1 MKLFLDKYKYAI
13 QGLLAVI
20 IITVFAGSVRYLA
33 IEDNQKV
40 ISTIKKGQNED
51 MKARAIAEERERVAN
66 KKRDST
72 LLLLNASRQ
81 NETLLLNRFLG
92 IEKSVFLLQQQY
104 NEQYNEL
111 KNIQNEKDIIPDVST
126 AEQLDF
132 ISKYRYSEY
141 K

>member
-1 MKLFLDKYKYAI
+1 MKLFLEKYKYAI
-13 QGLLAVI
+13 QGLIAVI
-20 IITVFAGSVRYLA
+20 IITVFAGAVRYLA

-40 ISTIKKGQNED
+40 ISQIKQGQSED
-51 MKARAIAEERERVAN
+51 LQARKDAEDRERIAN

-72 LLLLNASRQ
+72 LVLLNASRQ
-81 NETLLLNRFLG
+81 NENLLLNKFTG
-92 IEKSVFLLQQQY
+92 IEKSVFSLREDY
-104 NEQYNEL
+104 NKQFKEL
-111 KNIQNEKDIIPDVST
+111 KNIQNEKDIINDAPV

>member
-104 NEQYNEL
+104 NEQFNEL